1 MTEAERHRMIEELT
15 EDEMYHINFMQAMNI
30 IFNMYAV
37 EFEAMDDETLT
48 ARYLSRFGNK
58 PEVH

>member
-1 MTEAERHRMIEELT
+1 MTSEERHTMIEELT
-15 EDEMYHINFMQAMNI
+15 EDEMYNINFMQAMNI
-30 IFNMYAV
+30 LFNMHAV
-37 EFEAMDDETLT
+37 EFEALDDDELR